1 MSVFCLQR
9 LLLSKHIVL
18 CTVLTFS
25 AKLQS
30 KRSIARKQR
39 PASLKMS
46 INNSRRTFYSIQV
59 INISIIWAGIWGLT
73 SVQVEPLGESHNV
86 IDKIQNRLSGW
97 KQQCLSFAGRLTLSK
112 SILSSIPYYH
122 MQYAKLPKILCNE
135 MEKIQRSFL
144 WGDTD
149 LSRKPHLVGWDIC
162 CLPKNEGDLGIKR
175 PHHMNDAFLMKM
187 LWNLITKP
195 NDLWCKVLYSKYGRN
210 KDLRVAI
217 DSKSY
222 DSPLWKALTGIWK
235 QFQQNI
241 VWQLGNGNNINFWM
255 DKWAP
260 NGTSLM
266 SITNQTFIDT
276 TLHVR
281 DVVTP
286 SGEWDFNFLTSNL
299 PSTFA
304 LQVFVIPAPKD
315 TDGLDNIG
323 WGGTNTRDFTIQSA
337 YDSQNSRAQPIQG
350 DWKALWSWK
359 GPHRIQTFMWTAS
372 HERCL
377 TNYCRSKWGVG
388 VLPYALDVTKM
399 MKPLFMC

>member
-1 MSVFCLQR
+1 
-9 LLLSKHIVL
+9 
-18 CTVLTFS
+18 
-25 AKLQS
+25 
-30 KRSIARKQR
+30 
-39 PASLKMS
+39 
-46 INNSRRTFYSIQV
+46 
-59 INISIIWAGIWGLT
+59 
-73 SVQVEPLGESHNV
+73 
-86 IDKIQNRLSGW
+86 
-97 KQQCLSFAGRLTLSK
+97 
-112 SILSSIPYYH
+112 
-122 MQYAKLPKILCNE
+122 MQYTKLPKILCNE

-149 LSRKPHLVGWDIC
+149 LSRKPRLVGWDIC
-162 CLPKNEGDLGIKR
+162 CLPKNEGGLGIKR
-175 PHHMNDAFLMKM
+175 PRHMNDAFLMKM

-195 NDLWCKVLYSKYGRN
+195 DDLWCKVLYSKYGRN
-210 KDLRVAI
+210 KDLRVAV

-222 DSPLWKALTGIWK
+222 DSPLWKALTGIWE

-241 VWQLGNGNNINFWM
+241 VWQLGDGNNINFWM

-260 NGTSLM
+260 SGTSLM

-304 LQVFVIPAPKD
+304 LQVLPIPAPRD

-337 YDSQNSRAQPIQG
+337 YDSQNSRAQPIQEN
-350 DWKALWSWK
+350 WKALWSWK
-359 GPHRIQTFMWTAS
+359 GPHRIQTFMRTAA
-372 HERCL
+372 HERLL

-388 VLPYALDVTKM
+388 ASPICSGCDKDDETIIHVLKDC
-399 MKPLFMC
+399 PLATQIWIRLVPSNQISNFFLLLIVGTGSSRISIINCMVFRIKNGA

>member
-222 DSPLWKALTGIWK
+222 DSPLWKALTGIWE

-241 VWQLGNGNNINFWM
+241 VWQLRDGNNINFWM
-255 DKWAP
+255 DK
-260 NGTSLM
+260 
-266 SITNQTFIDT
+266 
-276 TLHVR
+276 
-281 DVVTP
+281 
-286 SGEWDFNFLTSNL
+286 
-299 PSTFA
+299 
-304 LQVFVIPAPKD
+304 
-315 TDGLDNIG
+315 
-323 WGGTNTRDFTIQSA
+323 
-337 YDSQNSRAQPIQG
+337 
-350 DWKALWSWK
+350 
-359 GPHRIQTFMWTAS
+359 
-372 HERCL
+372 
-377 TNYCRSKWGVG
+377 
-388 VLPYALDVTKM
+388 
-399 MKPLFMC
+399 